1 MQTKTDTH
9 HATTSQ
15 AVDPPA
21 AVRDLLWPAS
31 RLGAQLH
38 IGAEELS
45 AAGFGWRLS
54 FSPEPGTAQAQ
65 FLIGLR

>member
-1 MQTKTDTH
+1 MT
-9 HATTSQ
+9 
-15 AVDPPA
+15 

-45 AAGFGWRLS
+45 AVGFGPPR
-54 FSPEPGTAQAQ
+54 PVINIRQ
-65 FLIGLR
+65 